1 MKTINLIL
9 IMLPCILF
17 NCCKPHNEPIPDPPT
32 ENIENVYLVDVVDDK
47 DYNGVIDVF
56 YGNPFSS
63 KVSIGTN
70 TSVEIPRI
78 ILPVRSVDGY
88 AIGAGDNKTGSYL
101 AMTPEDLNIVFIV
114 ATDTYDILA
123 DVGKGERSLL
133 KSSSY
138 KECEM
143 PNTLQ
148 IFNENIDLKLVK
160 RFYKFTMDEEY
171 FGSLIPVDDT
181 AMAESLI
188 MQYGGTPIKTE

>member
-70 TSVEIPRI
+70 T
-78 ILPVRSVDGY
+78 
-88 AIGAGDNKTGSYL
+88 
-101 AMTPEDLNIVFIV
+101 
-114 ATDTYDILA
+114 
-123 DVGKGERSLL
+123 
-133 KSSSY
+133 
-138 KECEM
+138 
-143 PNTLQ
+143 
-148 IFNENIDLKLVK
+148 ENIDLKLVK